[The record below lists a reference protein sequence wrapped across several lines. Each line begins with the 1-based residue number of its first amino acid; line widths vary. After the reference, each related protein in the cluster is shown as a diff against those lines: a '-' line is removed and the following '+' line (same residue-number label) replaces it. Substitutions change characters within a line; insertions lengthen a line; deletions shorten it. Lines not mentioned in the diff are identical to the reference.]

1 MYYILQGSEIEWASQ
16 YKYLGK
22 TIDDSLSSTP
32 CIRQPVKK
40 LKLKLG
46 VYFPVYLFLA
56 RKRLLCVCLVMV
68 MWFIYIG
75 PQNAY
80 ISCILFILEQWDLLQ
95 TLTLLLTLVHCML
108 SLGGLL
114 CYVVDS
120 ATMFICRFFIY
131 KAILG
136 LLKSYILTYINQKLW
151 EIVVLG
157 SMFHHFVCPR
167 SSNGIWKRRI
177 QIYHS

>member
-32 CIRQPVKK
+32 RIQQPVKK

-56 RKRLLCVCLVMV
+56 RKRLLCLCLVMV
-68 MWFIYIG
+68 MWFIYMG

-114 CYVVDS
+114 CHVVDS
-120 ATMFICRFFIY
+120 ATMYIY
-131 KAILG
+131 
-136 LLKSYILTYINQKLW
+136 
-151 EIVVLG
+151 
-157 SMFHHFVCPR
+157 M
-167 SSNGIWKRRI
+167 
-177 QIYHS
+177 